1 MPIPKKYNKD
11 FFKTWSRDMAYIL
24 GFMYADGNM
33 VETKRKNHYVAIYT
47 ADESLLI
54 SMAKCMKCE
63 HKISARVSATGCTYR
78 IQVGSK
84 EWFYDLGII
93 GLFPDKTKRMRLP
106 VIPEKYLGDFI
117 RGYFDG
123 DGNVWS
129 GLIHKERKT
138 STLTIQVS
146 FTSCSHL
153 FLQDLLKLLHGL
165 GITGGGIYIPKK
177 VNFVRLTFSS
187 NDALKLYKIMYTV
200 PHKLYLQRKK
210 IVFEQFMKL
219 RE

>member
-1 MPIPKKYNKD
+1 
-11 FFKTWSRDMAYIL
+11 MAYIL

-33 VETKRKNHYVAIYT
+33 VETKRGNHYVAIYT
-47 ADESLLI
+47 ADEPLLV

-63 HKISARVSATGCTYR
+63 HKIAARVSTTGCTYR

-84 EWFYDLGII
+84 EWFYDLGVI

-106 VIPEKYLGDFI
+106 VIPEKYVGDFI

-138 STLTIQVS
+138 NTLTIQVF

-153 FLQDLLKLLHGL
+153 FLQDLRKLLHGL
-165 GITGGGIYIPKK
+165 GISGGGIYTPKN
-177 VNFVRLTFSS
+177 VNFSRLTFSS
-187 NDALKLYKIMYTV
+187 NDTLKIYEIMYNS
-200 PHKLYLQRKK
+200 PHKLYLKRKK
-210 IVFEQFMKL
+210 VVFKQFMKL
-219 RE
+219 RGKQSLLPLHSSKMKVHFH